1 MNRPLLLIG
10 LIGAGFFAA
19 PMAAA
24 QKYDVRVELFAM
36 AQFPL
41 LAEELFVRYPT
52 GPSEYKR
59 LTRWN
64 LDKWRDRSPEYFDLV
79 VIVQNLGTNPVELI
93 ELQLTRNV
101 KIGERRIWYSDDPEP
116 PPHELAQWE
125 GPIPV
130 ETKTIGTLLGADA
143 AMSVWFGPFSA
154 DELWQD
160 LSGQDLWPWE
170 VKHEVTL
177 RCGGCSPTTGT
188 ASFDMVPPH

>member
-1 MNRPLLLIG
+1 MYRLLPIFG
-10 LIGAGFFAA
+10 LIGASFFAA

-24 QKYDVRVELFAM
+24 QDHEVWVDLFAL

-41 LAEELFVRYPT
+41 LREDQFLRYPT

-79 VIVQNLGTNPVELI
+79 AIVQNPGTLPGGSI
-93 ELQLTRNV
+93 ELRLTRDR
-101 KIGERRIWYSDDPEP
+101 KIGERRLWLSSDPEP
-116 PPHELAQWE
+116 QPRELAQWE

-130 ETKTIGTLLGADA
+130 QTKTIGTLGADA
-143 AMSVWFGPFSA
+143 ATSVWFGPFSA

-160 LSGQDLWPWE
+160 FREQESWPWE
-170 VKHEVTL
+170 VRYEVTL
-177 RCGGCSPTTGT
+177 RCAGCSPATGS
-188 ASFDMVPPH
+188 ASFDMVFPH